1 MPEFTTSI
9 TVLAS
14 VAVLSYL
21 IGSVAF
27 GLLITR
33 IMGLGDLR
41 SLGSGNVGTSNVLRT
56 GSKTA
61 AALTLILD
69 MGKGL
74 IPVLVSLLL
83 IGSEDAVQV
92 AALSAFLGHLFPV
105 WHGFRG
111 GKGVATYFGVI
122 YVMMPLVALF
132 CSMIWLAI
140 AFLLRFS
147 SVAALAASAA
157 TPLLVLLLGSQ
168 GQLAIA
174 IILAALIWIRH
185 KDNIGRLVDGTEPRI
200 KLNS

>member
-1 MPEFTTSI
+1 MPDFTTSI
-9 TVLAS
+9 TVLAI
-14 VAVLSYL
+14 VAVLSYM

-61 AALTLILD
+61 AALTLLLD
-69 MGKGL
+69 MGKGF
-74 IPVLVSLLL
+74 IPVLLTLVLT
-83 IGSEDAVQV
+83 GSEDAVQV

-132 CSMIWLAI
+132 CSTIWLAA
-140 AFLLRFS
+140 AFLFRIS

-157 TPLLVLLLGSQ
+157 TPLLVLLLGGQ
-168 GQLAIA
+168 DQLALA

-185 KDNIGRLVDGTEPRI
+185 KDNIGRLVDGTEPKI
-200 KLNS
+200 KLKS